1 MSSIPTM
8 FEILSWYLYG
18 QQTKPEDYLDEK
30 YIGRPV
36 NNDTDKIGSVVYV
49 NATEF
54 MTTGA
59 GRYVDVGNF
68 KAVRK
73 FLAGEYNLAPK
84 TYTTEQFFD
93 AIGYPDYK
101 TNKGA
106 HLGVSNYG
114 LDTGSE
120 DYLDRA
126 YVFGSMDFMINENA
140 KFIVEEDGTFRI
152 ENIAVVP
159 VEDNFDY

>member
-106 HLGVSNYG
+106 HLGVCLVPPLYG
-114 LDTGSE
+114 GMPNRLTS
-120 DYLDRA
+120 YHFSQSTYMMPFTYPLA
-126 YVFGSMDFMINENA
+126 HQ
-140 KFIVEEDGTFRI
+140 RI
-152 ENIAVVP
+152 HLR
-159 VEDNFDY
+159 

>member
-73 FLAGEYNLAPK
+73 FLAGEYNSFL
-84 TYTTEQFFD
+84 
-93 AIGYPDYK
+93 II
-101 TNKGA
+101 
-106 HLGVSNYG
+106 VSFHRCTVECQTG
-114 LDTGSE
+114 LS
-120 DYLDRA
+120 
-126 YVFGSMDFMINENA
+126 YV
-140 KFIVEEDGTFRI
+140 
-152 ENIAVVP
+152 
-159 VEDNFDY
+159 

>member
-18 QQTKPEDYLDEK
+18 QKTKPEDYLDEK

-36 NNDTDKIGSVVYV
+36 YGEEEIGSVKHV

-73 FLAGEYNLAPK
+73 FLVGEYN
-84 TYTTEQFFD
+84 
-93 AIGYPDYK
+93 
-101 TNKGA
+101 
-106 HLGVSNYG
+106 VSFHRCTVECQTG
-114 LDTGSE
+114 LS
-120 DYLDRA
+120 
-126 YVFGSMDFMINENA
+126 YV
-140 KFIVEEDGTFRI
+140 
-152 ENIAVVP
+152 
-159 VEDNFDY
+159 